1 MISDYG
7 WSDTDAMTVEE
18 RACVKLGIKLMWKYI
33 AKDLDAQWSDPLL
46 FPSKASDE
54 LIKKMPPTVIISA
67 EFDIFLTETERMA
80 RRMRQNGRLL
90 ELISIPGITHGN
102 YMDPSLTCYKTFHD
116 SYKLAV
122 DEYVKKE

>member
-1 MISDYG
+1 
-7 WSDTDAMTVEE
+7 
-18 RACVKLGIKLMWKYI
+18 
-33 AKDLDAQWSDPLL
+33 
-46 FPSKASDE
+46 
-54 LIKKMPPTVIISA
+54 MPPTVIISA

-102 YMDPSLTCYKTFHD
+102 YMDPSLNCYKTFHD
-116 SYKLAV
+116 CYKLAV